1 MKYKFNKNI
10 FRVWLA
16 LILICV
22 LAPTFLNY
30 SDYKEYDV
38 SCHDTQCHTNMTMF
52 EGMYILEDNRREDRP
67 NVLVFSDS
75 SILGDDYLLYSGER
89 IIYSNYEKTPYII
102 KNAMNIIFLT
112 LFTSFGL
119 NHLWYRK
126 EVKDDKDKS

>member
-1 MKYKFNKNI
+1 MKYKFNKTI

-30 SDYKEYDV
+30 SDYKEYEV
-38 SCHDTQCHTNMTMF
+38 SCWDTRCHTNMTMF

-75 SILGDDYLLYSGER
+75 SIFGDDYLLYSGER

-119 NHLWYRK
+119 NHLWYKK
-126 EVKDDKDKS
+126 EVKD